1 MRRVE
6 YNSIGGPEVLEVVEA
21 ENPHP
26 GPGEV
31 RVRVRAAGLNPLDA
45 KLFRGAP
52 TSSGSKPTFPS
63 GNGHDFAGDIDELG
77 AGVSAREL
85 GDGVTGWALG
95 DAVYGQVP
103 SRAQA
108 DFVVVA
114 ADKLS
119 RKPADLPYEVAGS
132 LSVAGRTAYNS
143 VTSLALGPDDTVFV
157 SAAAGGVGA
166 LAAQLALRTGAKV
179 IGSAS
184 PANHDYLRSL
194 GVVPVAYGDGLVDA
208 LKGAHI
214 TAALDNHGRESVD
227 AALAAGAPAGRVNS
241 IADYAAAKEYGT
253 TAVGGREFNRAGL
266 DGVANLIAAGELQ
279 FPIESVFALE
289 TVSEAY
295 ARLLG
300 SHGPGKIVLA
310 LD

>member
-1 MRRVE
+1 M
-6 YNSIGGPEVLEVVEA
+6 EA

-26 GPGEV
+26 GAGEV
-31 RVRVRAAGLNPLDA
+31 RVRVRVAGLNPLDA

-52 TSSGSKPTFPS
+52 TSSGKKPELPS
-63 GNGHDFAGDIDELG
+63 GNGHDFSGDIDELG
-77 AGVSAREL
+77 AGVIDFE
-85 GDGVTGWALG
+85 LG

-103 SRAQA
+103 SSAQA
-108 DFVVVA
+108 DFVVIA
-114 ADKLS
+114 ADQLA
-119 RKPADLPYEVAGS
+119 RKPAELSYEAAGS
-132 LSVAGRTAYNS
+132 LSIAGRTAYNS
-143 VTSLALGPDDTVFV
+143 VTSLGLGPDDTVFV

-166 LAAQLALRTGAKV
+166 LAAQLALRTGATV

-184 PANHDYLRSL
+184 SGNHDFLRSL
-194 GVVPVAYGDGLVDA
+194 GVTPVAYGEGLTEA
-208 LKGAHI
+208 LKDAHI

-241 IADYAAAKEYGT
+241 IADYKAAEEYGT
-253 TAVGGREFNRAGL
+253 TAVGGRVFDKAGL
-266 DGVANLIAAGELQ
+266 DSVASLIASGEID

-289 TVSEAY
+289 AVSEAY
-295 ARLLG
+295 ERLLG

>member
-1 MRRVE
+1 MRRIQ
-6 YNSIGGPEVLEVVEA
+6 YSSIGGPEVLEVVEVPD
-21 ENPHP
+21 PHA

-52 TSSGSKPTFPS
+52 TASGVKPDLPS

-77 AGVSAREL
+77 E
-85 GDGVTGWALG
+85 GVTGWAVG

-103 SRAQA
+103 SNAQA

-114 ADKLS
+114 PDRLS
-119 RKPADLPYEVAGS
+119 RTPADLPVEMAGS
-132 LSVAGRTAYNS
+132 LSISGRTAYNS
-143 VTSLALGPDDTVFV
+143 VASLNLGPDDTVFV
-157 SAAAGGVGA
+157 SAAAGGVGT
-166 LAAQLALRTGAKV
+166 LAAQLALRTGATV

-184 PANHDYLRSL
+184 PVNHDFLRSI
-194 GVVPVAYGDGLVDA
+194 GVVPVAHGEGLLDA
-208 LKGAHI
+208 LKAAAPDGL
-214 TAALDNHGRESVD
+214 TAALDNHGRASVD

-241 IADYAAAKEYGT
+241 IADYAAAKDYGT
-253 TAVGGREFNRAGL
+253 TAIGGREFDRAGL
-266 DGVANLIAAGELQ
+266 DSVAALIASGDVK

-289 TVSEAY
+289 AVGEAY
-295 ARLLG
+295 ERLLG
-300 SHGPGKIVLA
+300 SHGPGKIVLV

>member
-1 MRRVE
+1 M
-6 YNSIGGPEVLEVVEA
+6 EA

-31 RVRVRAAGLNPLDA
+31 RVRVRAAGLNPLDT

-52 TSSGSKPTFPS
+52 TASGTKPALPS

-77 AGVSAREL
+77 E
-85 GDGVTGWALG
+85 GVTQWQLG

-108 DFVVVA
+108 DFVIVA
-114 ADKLS
+114 ADQLS
-119 RKPADLPYEVAGS
+119 LKPADLPYEVAGS
-132 LSVAGRTAYNS
+132 LSIAGRTAFNS
-143 VTSLALGPDDTVFV
+143 VSSLNLGPDDTVFV

-184 PANHDYLRSL
+184 AANHDFLRSL
-194 GVVPVAYGDGLVDA
+194 GVVPVAYGDGLAAA
-208 LKGAHI
+208 LTDAHI

-241 IADYAAAKEYGT
+241 IADYTAAEKYGT
-253 TAVGGREFNRAGL
+253 TAVGGRAFDREGL
-266 DGVANLIAAGELQ
+266 DEVAKLIAAGDVQ

-289 TVSEAY
+289 AVGEAY

>member
-1 MRRVE
+1 MRRVQ
-6 YNSIGGPEVLEVVEA
+6 YSSIGGPEVLEVVEV

-31 RVRVRAAGLNPLDA
+31 RVRVRAAGLNPLDT

-52 TSSGSKPTFPS
+52 TASGAKPALPS

-77 AGVSAREL
+77 E
-85 GDGVTGWALG
+85 GVTQWQLG

-108 DFVVVA
+108 DFVIVA
-114 ADKLS
+114 ADQLS
-119 RKPADLPYEVAGS
+119 LKPADLPYEVAGS
-132 LSVAGRTAYNS
+132 LSIAGRTAFNS
-143 VTSLALGPDDTVFV
+143 VSSLNLGPDDTVFV

-184 PANHDYLRSL
+184 AANHDFLRSL
-194 GVVPVAYGDGLVDA
+194 GVVPVAYGDGLTAA
-208 LKGAHI
+208 LTDAHI

-241 IADYAAAKEYGT
+241 IADYTAAEKYGT
-253 TAVGGREFNRAGL
+253 TAVGGRAFDREGL
-266 DGVANLIAAGELQ
+266 DEVAKLIAAGDVQ
-279 FPIESVFALE
+279 FPIESLFALE
-289 TVSEAY
+289 AVGEAY

>member
-1 MRRVE
+1 MRRVQ
-6 YNSIGGPEVLEVVEA
+6 YSSLGGPEVLQVVEA

-26 GPGEV
+26 GEGEV
-31 RVRVRAAGLNPLDA
+31 RVRVRIAGLNPLDA
-45 KLFRGAP
+45 KLFSGAP
-52 TSSGSKPTFPS
+52 TSSGKSPVLPS

-77 AGVSAREL
+77 Q
-85 GDGVTGWALG
+85 GVTDFALG

-103 SRAQA
+103 SGAQA
-108 DFVVVA
+108 DFVVIA
-114 ADKLS
+114 TEKLS
-119 RKPADLPYEVAGS
+119 RKPAELPYEVAGA
-132 LSVAGRTAYNS
+132 LSISGRTAYNS
-143 VTSLALGPDDTVFV
+143 VTSLNLTKDDTVFV

-166 LAAQLALRTGAKV
+166 LAAQLALRTGATV

-194 GVVPVAYGDGLVDA
+194 GVTPVAYGPGLVEA
-208 LKGAHI
+208 LTEAHI

-253 TAVGGREFNRAGL
+253 TAVGGREFDRAGT
-266 DGVANLIAAGELQ
+266 DSVAQLIADGQ
-279 FPIESVFALE
+279 ITFPIESVFALE
-289 TVSEAY
+289 AVTEAY
-295 ARLLG
+295 ERMLG

>member
-1 MRRVE
+1 MRRVQ
-6 YNSIGGPEVLEVVEA
+6 YSSLGGPDVLEVVEA

-52 TSSGSKPTFPS
+52 TASGNKPELPS

-77 AGVSAREL
+77 DGVTDWEL
-85 GDGVTGWALG
+85 GDG
-95 DAVYGQVP
+95 VYGQVP

-108 DFVVVA
+108 DFVIVA
-114 ADKLS
+114 ADQLS
-119 RKPADLPYEVAGS
+119 RKPVDLPYEAAGS

-143 VTSLALGPDDTVFV
+143 VASLNLGPDDTVFV

-166 LAAQLALRTGAKV
+166 LAAQLALRAGATV

-194 GVVPVAYGDGLVDA
+194 GVVPVAYGGGLADA

-227 AALAAGAPAGRVNS
+227 AALAAGAPASRVNS
-241 IADYAAAKEYGT
+241 IADYTAAQEYGT
-253 TAVGGREFNRAGL
+253 TAVGGREFNKPGLDEVAGL
-266 DGVANLIAAGELQ
+266 IASGELQ

-289 TVSEAY
+289 AVSEAY

-300 SHGPGKIVLA
+300 PHGPGKIVLA

>member
-1 MRRVE
+1 MRRVQ
-6 YNSIGGPEVLEVVEA
+6 YNSLGAPEVLEVVQVDD
-21 ENPHP
+21 PHP

-31 RVRVRAAGLNPLDA
+31 RVHVKIAGLNPLDA

-52 TSSGSKPTFPS
+52 TSSGTTPDLPS

-77 AGVSAREL
+77 E
-85 GDGVTGWALG
+85 GVTEWMLG

-108 DFVVVA
+108 DFVIVS
-114 ADKLS
+114 ADQLG
-119 RKPADLPYEVAGS
+119 RKPADLAYEAAGS
-132 LSVAGRTAYNS
+132 LSIAGRTAYNS
-143 VTSLALGPDDTVFV
+143 VHSLGLGPDDTVFV

-166 LAAQLALRTGAKV
+166 LAAQLTKRTGARV

-184 PANHDYLRSL
+184 AANHDYLRSL
-194 GVVPVAYGDGLVDA
+194 GVEPVEFGPGLTDA
-208 LKGAHI
+208 LTAIGI

-227 AALAAGAPAGRVNS
+227 AALAAGAPAARVNS
-241 IADYAAAKEYGT
+241 IADYAASKEYGT
-253 TAVGGREFNRAGL
+253 TAVGGRAYDKEGL
-266 DGVANLIAAGELQ
+266 DSVARLIASGELD

-289 TVSEAY
+289 AVSAAY
-295 ARLLG
+295 ERLLG

>member
-1 MRRVE
+1 MRRVQ
-6 YNSIGGPEVLEVVEA
+6 YSSIGGPEVLEVVEV

-31 RVRVRAAGLNPLDA
+31 RVRVRAAGLNPLDT

-52 TSSGSKPTFPS
+52 TASGTKPALPS

-77 AGVSAREL
+77 E
-85 GDGVTGWALG
+85 GVTQWQLG

-108 DFVVVA
+108 DFVIVA
-114 ADKLS
+114 ADQLS
-119 RKPADLPYEVAGS
+119 LKPADLPYEVAGS
-132 LSVAGRTAYNS
+132 LSIAGRTAFNS
-143 VTSLALGPDDTVFV
+143 VSSLNLGPDDTVFV

-184 PANHDYLRSL
+184 AANHDFLRSL
-194 GVVPVAYGDGLVDA
+194 GVVPVAYGDGLTD
-208 LKGAHI
+208 AHI

-227 AALAAGAPAGRVNS
+227 AALPAGAPAGRGNS
-241 IADYAAAKEYGT
+241 IAHYTAAEKYGT
-253 TAVGGREFNRAGL
+253 TAVGGRAFDREGL
-266 DGVANLIAAGELQ
+266 DEVAKLIAAGDVQ

-289 TVSEAY
+289 AVGEAY

>member
-1 MRRVE
+1 MRRVQ
-6 YNSIGGPEVLEVVEA
+6 YSSIGGPEVLEVVEV

-31 RVRVRAAGLNPLDA
+31 RVRVRAAGLNPLDT

-52 TSSGSKPTFPS
+52 TASGTKPALPS
-63 GNGHDFAGDIDELG
+63 GNGHDFACDIDELG
-77 AGVSAREL
+77 E
-85 GDGVTGWALG
+85 GVTQWQLG

-108 DFVVVA
+108 DFVIVA
-114 ADKLS
+114 ADQLS
-119 RKPADLPYEVAGS
+119 LKPADLPYEVAGS
-132 LSVAGRTAYNS
+132 LSIAGRTAFNS
-143 VTSLALGPDDTVFV
+143 VSSLNLGPDDTVFV

-184 PANHDYLRSL
+184 AANHDFLRSL
-194 GVVPVAYGDGLVDA
+194 GVVPVAYGDGLTAA
-208 LKGAHI
+208 LTDAHI

-241 IADYAAAKEYGT
+241 IADYTAAEKYGT
-253 TAVGGREFNRAGL
+253 TAVGGRAFDREGL
-266 DGVANLIAAGELQ
+266 DEVAKLIAAGDVQ

-289 TVSEAY
+289 AVGEAY

>member
-1 MRRVE
+1 
-6 YNSIGGPEVLEVVEA
+6 VEA
-21 ENPHP
+21 EAPHP

-31 RVRVRAAGLNPLDA
+31 RVRVRIAGLNPLDA

-52 TSSGSKPTFPS
+52 TASGKLPDLPS
-63 GNGHDFAGDIDELG
+63 GNGHDFAGDVDELG
-77 AGVSAREL
+77 E
-85 GDGVTGWALG
+85 GVTDWALG

-108 DFVVVA
+108 DFVVIA
-114 ADKLS
+114 ADQLL
-119 RKPADLPYEVAGS
+119 RKPAELAYEVAGA

-143 VTSLALGPDDTVFV
+143 ESSLNLGPDDTVFV

-166 LAAQLALRTGAKV
+166 LAAQLALRSGATV

-184 PANHDYLRSL
+184 AANHDYLRSL
-194 GVVPVAYGDGLVDA
+194 GVVPIEYGDGMLDA
-208 LKGAHI
+208 LRAAAPQGI

-227 AALAAGAPAGRVNS
+227 AALAAGAPPARVNS
-241 IADYAAAKEYGT
+241 IADYTAAKEYGT
-253 TAVGGREFNRAGL
+253 TAVGSRELNREGL
-266 DGVANLIAAGELQ
+266 DSVARLIAGGELD

-289 TVSEAY
+289 AVSAAY
-295 ARLLG
+295 ERLLG

>member
-1 MRRVE
+1 M
-6 YNSIGGPEVLEVVEA
+6 EA

-31 RVRVRAAGLNPLDA
+31 RVRVRAAGLNPIDA

-52 TSSGSKPTFPS
+52 TSSGAKPELPS
-63 GNGHDFAGDIDELG
+63 GNGHDFSGDIDELG
-77 AGVSAREL
+77 E
-85 GDGVTGWALG
+85 GVTAWELG

-108 DFVVVA
+108 DFIVIA
-114 ADKLS
+114 ADQLL
-119 RKPADLPYEVAGS
+119 RKPVGLSYEVAGS
-132 LSVAGRTAYNS
+132 LSIVGRTAYNS
-143 VTSLALGPDDTVFV
+143 VTSLHLGPDDTVFV
-157 SAAAGGVGA
+157 SAAAGGVGG
-166 LAAQLALRTGAKV
+166 LAAQLALRTGATV

-194 GVVPVAYGDGLVDA
+194 GVVPVAYGDGLTAA
-208 LKGAHI
+208 LADAHI

-241 IADYAAAKEYGT
+241 IADYGAAEKYGT
-253 TAVGGREFNRAGL
+253 TAVGGASNREGL
-266 DGVANLIAAGELQ
+266 DSVAELIAGGEID

-289 TVSEAY
+289 AVADAY
-295 ARLLG
+295 TRLLG
-300 SHGPGKIVLA
+300 AHGPGKIVLA

>member
-1 MRRVE
+1 MRRVQ
-6 YNSIGGPEVLEVVEA
+6 YSSIGGPEVLEVVEA

-31 RVRVRAAGLNPLDA
+31 RVRVRSAGLNPLDA

-52 TSSGSKPTFPS
+52 TSSGTGATLPS
-63 GNGHDFAGDIDELG
+63 GNGQDFAGDIDELG
-77 AGVSAREL
+77 E
-85 GDGVTGWALG
+85 GVTGFELG
-95 DAVYGQVP
+95 DAVYGQVG

-108 DFVVVA
+108 DFVIVA
-114 ADKLS
+114 ADELS

-143 VTSLALGPDDTVFV
+143 VTSLNLGPDDTVFV

-166 LAAQLALRTGAKV
+166 LAAQLALRTGATV
-179 IGSAS
+179 IGSAG
-184 PANHDYLRSL
+184 ADNQDYLRSL
-194 GVVPVAYGDGLVDA
+194 GVVPVQYGDGLVDA
-208 LKGAHI
+208 LTAVAPDGL
-214 TAALDNHGRESVD
+214 TAALDNHGRASVD
-227 AALAAGAPAGRVNS
+227 AALAAGAPAARINS
-241 IADYAAAKEYGT
+241 IADYAASKDYGT
-253 TAVGGREFNRAGL
+253 TAVGGQVLDHAGL
-266 DGVANLIAAGELQ
+266 DEVARLIADGEVQ

-289 TVSEAY
+289 AVSEAY
-295 ARLLG
+295 SRLLG

>member
-1 MRRVE
+1 M
-6 YNSIGGPEVLEVVEA
+6 EA
-21 ENPHP
+21 EAPHP

-31 RVRVRAAGLNPLDA
+31 RVRVRIAGLNPLDA

-52 TSSGSKPTFPS
+52 TASGKLPDLPS
-63 GNGHDFAGDIDELG
+63 GNGHDFAGDVDELG
-77 AGVSAREL
+77 E
-85 GDGVTGWALG
+85 GVTDWALG

-108 DFVVVA
+108 DFVVIA
-114 ADKLS
+114 ADQLL
-119 RKPADLPYEVAGS
+119 RKPAELAYEVAGA

-143 VTSLALGPDDTVFV
+143 ESSLNLGPDDTVFV

-166 LAAQLALRTGAKV
+166 LAAQLALRSGATV

-184 PANHDYLRSL
+184 AANHDYLRSL
-194 GVVPVAYGDGLVDA
+194 GVVPIEYGDGMLDA
-208 LKGAHI
+208 LRAAAPQGI

-227 AALAAGAPAGRVNS
+227 AALAAGAPPARVNS
-241 IADYAAAKEYGT
+241 IADYTAAKEYGT
-253 TAVGGREFNRAGL
+253 TAVGSRELNREGL
-266 DGVANLIAAGELQ
+266 DSVARLIAGGELD

-289 TVSEAY
+289 AVSAAY
-295 ARLLG
+295 ERLLG

>member
-1 MRRVE
+1 MRRVQ
-6 YNSIGGPEVLEVVEA
+6 YSSIGGPEVLEVVDA
-21 ENPHP
+21 EVPHP
-26 GPGEV
+26 GEGQV

-52 TSSGSKPTFPS
+52 TSSGNSPTLPS

-77 AGVSAREL
+77 AGVTAF
-85 GDGVTGWALG
+85 ALG
-95 DAVYGQVP
+95 DAVYGQMP
-103 SRAQA
+103 SGAQA
-108 DFVVVA
+108 DFVAIA
-114 ADKLS
+114 ADQLS
-119 RKPADLPYEVAGS
+119 RKPADLPYEVAGA

-143 VTSLALGPDDTVFV
+143 VTSLNLGPDDTVFV

-166 LAAQLALRTGAKV
+166 LAAQLALRTGATV

-184 PANHDYLRSL
+184 PDNHDYLRSL
-194 GVVPVAYGDGLVDA
+194 GIVPVAYGDGLAEA
-208 LKGAHI
+208 LTAAHI
-214 TAALDNHGRESVD
+214 TAALDNHGRDSVD

-241 IADYAAAKEYGT
+241 IADYSAAKEYGT
-253 TAVGGREFNRAGL
+253 TAVGGRALDHAGL
-266 DGVANLIAAGELQ
+266 DSVAELIASGEVQ

-289 TVSEAY
+289 AVGEAY
-295 ARLLG
+295 ERLLG

>member
-1 MRRVE
+1 MRRVQ
-6 YNSIGGPEVLEVVEA
+6 YSSLGGPDVLEVVEA

-52 TSSGSKPTFPS
+52 TSSGNKPQLPS

-77 AGVSAREL
+77 
-85 GDGVTGWALG
+85 DGVTDWQLG

-114 ADKLS
+114 ADQLS
-119 RKPADLPYEVAGS
+119 RKPAGLPYEAAGS

-143 VTSLALGPDDTVFV
+143 VTSLNLGPDDTVFV

-166 LAAQLALRTGAKV
+166 LAAQLALRAGAKV

-194 GVVPVAYGDGLVDA
+194 GVVPVAYGDGLADA
-208 LKGAHI
+208 LKDAHI

-227 AALAAGAPAGRVNS
+227 AALAAGAPASRVNS
-241 IADYAAAKEYGT
+241 IADYTAAKEYGT
-253 TAVGGREFNRAGL
+253 TAVGGREFNKPGLDEIAGL
-266 DGVANLIAAGELQ
+266 IASGELQ

-289 TVSEAY
+289 AVSEAY

>member
-1 MRRVE
+1 M
-6 YNSIGGPEVLEVVEA
+6 EA

-26 GPGEV
+26 GSGEV

-45 KLFRGAP
+45 KLFTGAP
-52 TSSGSKPTFPS
+52 TASGHTPQLPS

-77 AGVSAREL
+77 E
-85 GDGVTGWALG
+85 GVTGFELG

-103 SRAQA
+103 ARAQA

-114 ADKLS
+114 ADQLS

-132 LSVAGRTAYNS
+132 LSVVGRTAWNS
-143 VTSLALGPDDTVFV
+143 VHSLNLGPDDTVFV

-179 IGSAS
+179 IGSAG
-184 PANHDYLRSL
+184 ADNQDYLRSL
-194 GVVPVAYGDGLVDA
+194 GVVPVQYGDGLVDA
-208 LKGAHI
+208 LKRAAPDGL
-214 TAALDNHGRESVD
+214 TAALDNHGRASVD
-227 AALAAGAPAGRVNS
+227 AALAAGAPASRINS
-241 IADYAAAKEYGT
+241 IADYAAPKDYGT
-253 TAVGGREFNRAGL
+253 AAVGGRELDHAGL
-266 DGVANLIAAGELQ
+266 DEVARLIADGELQ

-289 TVSEAY
+289 AVGEAY